1 MNVMERIGIRI
12 LMIMMAVAGGCMPCF
27 CQQGPI
33 RDGLILARFET
44 VCKKMTDVKGNYTLG
59 GVMNIIDKAAPA
71 TDMKNVDFLFCKK
84 RDEFYY
90 KLGTTTTIN
99 EQDAYLYIDYKTKT
113 VMLSQ
118 KKEVNYDE
126 GLKQFSGLAAKL
138 RGEDYKVI
146 DKVEGNNETISLV
159 NEQHISCKLYAVTF
173 DTRSLKINRLRMRLT
188 NQSDPL
194 RTDNEKTVDVS
205 ISQWDSYA
213 DLSKYLTKNKVV
225 RNAGKRWETVNEFKN
240 YRLVKM

>member
-1 MNVMERIGIRI
+1 MNTMKRLGRRIFLPMLAIATGSI
-12 LMIMMAVAGGCMPCF
+12 PCF
-27 CQQGPI
+27 CQQGPV
-33 RDGLILARFET
+33 RDGLIMARFET
-44 VCKKMTDVKGNYTLG
+44 VCKKMTDVKGDYTLG
-59 GVMNIIDKAAPA
+59 GVMNIIDKANPA

-90 KLGTTTTIN
+90 KLGTTATIN
-99 EQDAYLYIDYKTKT
+99 QQDAYLYIDYKSKT

-118 KKEVNYDE
+118 KKEVSYDE
-126 GLKQFSGLAAKL
+126 GLKQFGGLAGKL
-138 RGEDYKVI
+138 RGEEYKVI

-188 NQSDPL
+188 NQNDPL
-194 RTDNEKTVDVS
+194 RTDNEKTVEVR
-205 ISQWDSYA
+205 ISQWDNSA
-213 DLSKYLTKNKVV
+213 DLSKYLTKSKVV
-225 RNAGKRWETVNEFKN
+225 KNVGKRWEAVNEFKN